1 MAEVESLG
9 ADISSCAEAKSVKEK
24 TTTAETPPAVTQG
37 SGLTTVEKRL
47 RALKK
52 KLQQIESL
60 KDKRDKGEVLEKTQ
74 VSLTLNCTL
83 SGFRSL
89 INCIS

>member
-9 ADISSCAEAKSVKEK
+9 ADISSCVEAKSANEK
-24 TTTAETPPAVTQG
+24 TTTAETPPTVTQA

-60 KDKRDKGEVLEKTQ
+60 KEKRDKGEVLERTQ
-74 VSLTLNCTL
+74 VSLTLLCQDV
-83 SGFRSL
+83 GV
-89 INCIS
+89 